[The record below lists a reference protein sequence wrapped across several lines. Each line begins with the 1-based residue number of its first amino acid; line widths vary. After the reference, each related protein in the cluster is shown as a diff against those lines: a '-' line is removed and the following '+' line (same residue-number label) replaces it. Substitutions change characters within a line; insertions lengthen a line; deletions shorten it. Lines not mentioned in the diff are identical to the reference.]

1 MYGII
6 GLLLLLVAVLTIE
19 VYRATEGFTVA
30 TPAPTPTPATPTPA
44 TPAPTATTPTP
55 ATPAPAPT
63 ATTPMP
69 ATPVPAPTATAT
81 TSTPT
86 PATTIATSPMDAL
99 ALNTQDRAKFI
110 RDVQDIVRTE
120 LLATKQITTAN
131 AQPVLCGSAN
141 APTATGQI
149 SEQQGREAVTARE
162 KACPKDMSE
171 YIRKD
176 SIPCWNCTLDY

>member
-30 TPAPTPTPATPTPA
+30 TPPTAVTTPVTTATATPA
-44 TPAPTATTPTP
+44 TPATMPTSVTTP
-55 ATPAPAPT
+55 ATPA
-63 ATTPMP
+63 
-69 ATPVPAPTATAT
+69 
-81 TSTPT
+81 T
-86 PATTIATSPMDAL
+86 PATIATSNMDAL
-99 ALNTQDRAKFI
+99 ALNTQDRAKFL
-110 RDVQDIVRTE
+110 RDIQDIVRAE

-131 AQPVLCGSAN
+131 SQPILSATAVPN
-141 APTATGQI
+141 ATGQI
-149 SEQQGREAVTARE
+149 SEHQGREAVTARE
-162 KACPKDMSE
+162 KACAKDMSQ

>member
-30 TPAPTPTPATPTPA
+30 TPPTAVATPTTPA
-44 TPAPTATTPTP
+44 TPAT
-55 ATPAPAPT
+55 
-63 ATTPMP
+63 
-69 ATPVPAPTATAT
+69 TATAT
-81 TSTPT
+81 PTTPAT
-86 PATTIATSPMDAL
+86 ATTIATSNMDAL
-99 ALNTQDRAKFI
+99 ALDTQGRAKFL
-110 RDVQDIVRTE
+110 RDIQDIVRTE

-131 AQPVLCGSAN
+131 SQPILSAT
-141 APTATGQI
+141 ATPTATAIGQI
-149 SEQQGREAVTARE
+149 SEHQGREAVTARE
-162 KACPKDMSE
+162 KACAKDMSQ

>member
-30 TPAPTPTPATPTPA
+30 TPT
-44 TPAPTATTPTP
+44 TTPTSTTTTTP
-55 ATPAPAPT
+55 TSTTTTPTSTTTTPTSTTTTPTSTTTTTTATNTAPT
-63 ATTPMP
+63 
-69 ATPVPAPTATAT
+69 
-81 TSTPT
+81 S
-86 PATTIATSPMDAL
+86 ATTIATSAIDAL
-99 ALNTQDRAKFI
+99 ALDRQERSKFL
-110 RDVQDIVRTE
+110 RDIQDIVRTE
-120 LLATKQITTAN
+120 MLSTKQITTAN
-131 AQPVLCGSAN
+131 SQPVLSA
-141 APTATGQI
+141 ATTAKPTATGQI

>member
-30 TPAPTPTPATPTPA
+30 TPTSATTVATPTPA
-44 TPAPTATTPTP
+44 TTVATPTP
-55 ATPAPAPT
+55 ATAPVA
-63 ATTPMP
+63 
-69 ATPVPAPTATAT
+69 
-81 TSTPT
+81 S
-86 PATTIATSPMDAL
+86 TTIATSNMDAL
-99 ALNTQDRAKFI
+99 ALNTQERAKFL
-110 RDVQDIVRTE
+110 RDIQDIVRTE

-131 AQPVLCGSAN
+131 SQPVLSATT
-141 APTATGQI
+141 AKPTATGQI
-149 SEQQGREAVTARE
+149 SEQQGQEAVTARE
-162 KACPKDMSE
+162 KACAKDMSQ

>member
-30 TPAPTPTPATPTPA
+30 TPPTAVATPTTPATPATTATPATPT
-44 TPAPTATTPTP
+44 TP
-55 ATPAPAPT
+55 AT
-63 ATTPMP
+63 
-69 ATPVPAPTATAT
+69 
-81 TSTPT
+81 
-86 PATTIATSPMDAL
+86 ATTIATSNMDAL
-99 ALNTQDRAKFI
+99 ALDTQGRAKFL
-110 RDVQDIVRTE
+110 RDIQDIVRTE

-131 AQPVLCGSAN
+131 SQPILSATTAKPN
-141 APTATGQI
+141 ATAQI
-149 SEQQGREAVTARE
+149 SEQQGQEAVTARE
-162 KACPKDMSE
+162 KACAKDMSQ

>member
-30 TPAPTPTPATPTPA
+30 TPATTSTQQATSTTP
-44 TPAPTATTPTP
+44 TTPTP
-55 ATPAPAPT
+55 ARPAPT
-63 ATTPMP
+63 AV
-69 ATPVPAPTATAT
+69 AT
-81 TSTPT
+81 TPT
-86 PATTIATSPMDAL
+86 PATTIATSPMDAV
-99 ALNTQDRAKFI
+99 ALNTQDRAKFL
-110 RDVQDIVRTE
+110 RDVQDIVRAE
-120 LLATKQITTAN
+120 LLATKQITTAS

-141 APTATGQI
+141 TPTASGQI
-149 SEQQGREAVTARE
+149 AEQQGREAVTARE

>member
-30 TPAPTPTPATPTPA
+30 TPATTPITTATTS
-44 TPAPTATTPTP
+44 TTPTATTP
-55 ATPAPAPT
+55 A
-63 ATTPMP
+63 
-69 ATPVPAPTATAT
+69 
-81 TSTPT
+81 STPT
-86 PATTIATSPMDAL
+86 APTPTLASTIATSPMDAI
-99 ALNTQDRAKFI
+99 ALDTQERSKFL
-110 RDVQDIVRTE
+110 RDIQDIVRTE

-131 AQPVLCGSAN
+131 AQPVLSATAT
-141 APTATGQI
+141 APTASGQI
-149 SEQQGREAVTARE
+149 AEQQGREAVTARE
-162 KACPKDMSE
+162 KACPKDMAQ

>member
-30 TPAPTPTPATPTPA
+30 TPATTPTPATPTPPTPATPTPATPTPA
-44 TPAPTATTPTP
+44 TPAPTPTP
-55 ATPAPAPT
+55 A
-63 ATTPMP
+63 
-69 ATPVPAPTATAT
+69 
-81 TSTPT
+81 T
-86 PATTIATSPMDAL
+86 PATTIATSAIDAL
-99 ALNTQDRAKFI
+99 ALDRQERSKFL
-110 RDVQDIVRTE
+110 RDIQDIVRTE
-120 LLATKQITTAN
+120 MLSTKQITTAN
-131 AQPVLCGSAN
+131 SQPVLSAAT
-141 APTATGQI
+141 APIATGQI